1 MQVIRKT
8 KSKEK
13 NLEDRL
19 DYRKIYESSPILQRT
34 VDKDGFILSCNTT
47 YAKKLGYTKK
57 QVIGKSIFDHTAEKS
72 INILKSEIKKWKRT
86 HEFLHKEIW
95 LKRKNGKIFPTLL
108 SGTSVYDINGKI
120 VGRTISMID
129 LTEIYRERDE
139 IKLKEEMASKQLD
152 ALKKL
157 NLIKD
162 EFMAMITHEL
172 KTPLAPIK
180 GYADILLSEA
190 LGPLNPTQKERLEII
205 RSSSNSLLKLI
216 SDILDSQKIELGQ
229 LVLHKEIQSLSQ
241 IIREAIDRMKPSAE
255 KKGITITTDLMSAL
269 FCYCDKIRIQQV
281 LTNLIANALDF
292 IPKQTGNILIKSYR
306 QDGMAKIIVK
316 DNGIGIAKS
325 DLERIFVKFYQV
337 DTKATREHG
346 GTGLGLSVCEGIIEN
361 HGGRIWAESEG
372 KGKGTSVH
380 ILLPIEDIS
389 KPIMSIR

>member
-1 MQVIRKT
+1 MNKIKP
-8 KSKEK
+8 KEK
-13 NLEDRL
+13 KLEDKI
-19 DYRKIYESSPILQRT
+19 DYRQIYESSPVLQRT
-34 VDKDGFILSCNTT
+34 IDKDGFIISCNTS

-57 QVIGKSIFDHTAEKS
+57 QIIGKSIFDHSAEKS
-72 INILKSEIKKWKRT
+72 INVLKSELKKWKKT
-86 HEFLHKEIW
+86 HEISLKEIW

-108 SGTSVYDINGKI
+108 SGASVYDVKGNLI
-120 VGRTISMID
+120 GRTISLID
-129 LTEIYRERDE
+129 LTTMYLVRN
-139 IKLKEEMASKQLD
+139 KMQAKEELVSKQLD
-152 ALKKL
+152 ELKKL

-241 IIREAIDRMKPSAE
+241 IITESIDRMKPSAE
-255 KKGITITTDLMSAL
+255 RKEIAITTDLMSAL
-269 FCYCDKIRIQQV
+269 FCYCDKIRLQQV
-281 LTNLIANALDF
+281 LTNLITNALDF
-292 IPKQTGNILIKSYR
+292 IPKQTGTILIKSYKE
-306 QDGMAKIIVK
+306 DGMAKILVK

-325 DLERIFVKFYQV
+325 DLEQIFVKFYQV

-346 GTGLGLSVCEGIIEN
+346 GTGLGLSVCKGIIDN
-361 HGGRIWAESEG
+361 HGGKIWAESEG

-389 KPIMSIR
+389 IPIRSVR

>member
-1 MQVIRKT
+1 MKKIRT
-8 KSKEK
+8 KEK
-13 NLEDRL
+13 KLDDKI
-19 DYRKIYESSPILQRT
+19 DYRQIYEGSPVLQRT
-34 VDKDGFILSCNTT
+34 IDKDGFIISCNTS
-47 YAKKLGYTKK
+47 YAKKLGYTK
-57 QVIGKSIFDHTAEKS
+57 QQIIGKSIFDHTAEKS
-72 INILKSEIKKWKRT
+72 INTLKSELKKWKKI
-86 HEFLHKEIW
+86 HEISNKEIW
-95 LKRKNGKIFPTLL
+95 LKSKNGKIFPTLL
-108 SGTSVYDINGKI
+108 TGTSVYDVKGKLI
-120 VGRTISMID
+120 GRTASLID
-129 LTEIYRERDE
+129 LTEIYLVRDK
-139 IKLKEEMASKQLD
+139 IKAKEELVSKQLD
-152 ALKKL
+152 ELKKL

-190 LGPLNPTQKERLEII
+190 LGPLNPIQKERLEII

-241 IIREAIDRMKPSAE
+241 IITESVDRMKPSAE
-255 KKGITITTDLMSAL
+255 RKEIIITTDLMSAL

-281 LTNLIANALDF
+281 LTNLITNALDF
-292 IPKQTGNILIKSYR
+292 IQKQTGAILIKSFKE
-306 QDGMAKIIVK
+306 DDMAKIIVK

-346 GTGLGLSVCEGIIEN
+346 GTGLGLSVCKGIIDN
-361 HGGRIWAESEG
+361 HGGKIWAESEG

-389 KPIMSIR
+389 MPIRSSR

>member
-1 MQVIRKT
+1 MQVMRKT

-13 NLEDRL
+13 RL
-19 DYRKIYESSPILQRT
+19 DDSIDYREIYESSPVLQRT
-34 VDKDGFILSCNTT
+34 IDRDGLIMSCNNA

-57 QVIGKSIFDHTAEKS
+57 QVIGKSLFDHTAEKS
-72 INILKSEIKKWKRT
+72 IDVLKSELKKWKKT
-86 HEFLHKEIW
+86 HEISHKEIW

-108 SGTSVYDINGKI
+108 SGASVYDVKGKMI
-120 VGRTISMID
+120 GRTASLID
-129 LTEIYRERDE
+129 LSEIYHVRDK
-139 IKLKEEMASKQLD
+139 IQAKEELVSKQLD
-152 ALKKL
+152 DLKKL

-216 SDILDSQKIELGQ
+216 ADILDSQKIELGQ

-241 IIREAIDRMKPSAE
+241 IITEAIDRMKPSAD
-255 KKGITITTDLMSAL
+255 KKEIGITTDLMSAL

-281 LTNLIANALDF
+281 LTNLITNALDF
-292 IPKQTGNILIKSYR
+292 IPKQIGNILIKSYKE
-306 QDGMAKIIVK
+306 DDMAKIIVK

-325 DLERIFVKFYQV
+325 DLEQIFVKFYQV

-346 GTGLGLSVCEGIIEN
+346 GTGLGLSVCKGIIEN
-361 HGGRIWAESEG
+361 HGGKIWAESEG
-372 KGKGTSVH
+372 KGKGTAVH
-380 ILLPIEDIS
+380 ILLPIEDMS
-389 KPIMSIR
+389 KPIRPIR